1 MESKGQSARETLKN
15 NEEQWIEENS
25 EAQSLEEESPREETD
40 NEAVS
45 ETHAEELESEEK
57 TNNSKQRIEG
67 TTNPFVNGLSVGV
80 VIGSI
85 ATFVIMWVAIFFTPQ
100 LPEGA
105 TYESMLSIFVYPLI
119 YLLAVGLITLTTGIV
134 REYYAPRP
142 KA

>member
-1 MESKGQSARETLKN
+1 MESKGQSARENLKN
-15 NEEQWIEENS
+15 NEEPWIEENS
-25 EAQSLEEESPREETD
+25 EAQSPEEESPGEETD
-40 NEAVS
+40 NETVS
-45 ETHAEELESEEK
+45 ETHLEELELEEK
-57 TNNSKQRIEG
+57 TNTSKRKIEG
-67 TTNPFVNGLSVGV
+67 TANPFVNGLSVGV
-80 VIGSI
+80 GIGSI

-134 REYYAPRP
+134 RQYFTPRP